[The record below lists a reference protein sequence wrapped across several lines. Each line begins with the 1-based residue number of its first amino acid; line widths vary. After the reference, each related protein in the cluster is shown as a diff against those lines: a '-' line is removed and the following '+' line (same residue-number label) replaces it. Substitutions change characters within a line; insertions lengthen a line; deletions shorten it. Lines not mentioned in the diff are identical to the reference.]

1 MAKRK
6 SLDLIVLLM
15 ISVFVISASA
25 AVYYS
30 LGMTSTIDVA
40 GTDVWFIKGSDAVSG
55 DCTVTLNEPE
65 NTTATITGLKA
76 YPNITQTYTDP
87 IELHNNST
95 SQTYQVRLNPVS
107 LSGNDTEFV
116 SVKFILNASAGLQT
130 LEYTCNGTDWT
141 IPSTTNWVT
150 LGISEDAPIV
160 IETKAKAGAG
170 AGASV
175 AIAIAVDVQ

>member
-6 SLDLIVLLM
+6 SLDLIVLLI
-15 ISVFVISASA
+15 ISVFVITVSAQ
-25 AVYYS
+25 VYYS

-55 DCTVTLNEPE
+55 ECTVTLNEPE

-87 IELHNNST
+87 IELHNNG

-116 SVKFILNASAGLQT
+116 SVKFTLNASAGLRT

-141 IPSTTNWVT
+141 IPSATSLVT
-150 LGISEDAPIV
+150 LGIGEDAPIV

-175 AIAIAVDVQ
+175 EIAIAVDVQ